1 MRFHAGQPS
10 YTSTTFLYLNDLSR
24 LGRHY
29 GQTKDG
35 SIFGSPSVAPFVQGS
50 S

>member
-1 MRFHAGQPS
+1 VLGGRPSASMLDNLLTLGQ
-10 YTSTTFLYLNDLSR
+10 
-24 LGRHY
+24 HY
-29 GQTKDG
+29 GRTGDG